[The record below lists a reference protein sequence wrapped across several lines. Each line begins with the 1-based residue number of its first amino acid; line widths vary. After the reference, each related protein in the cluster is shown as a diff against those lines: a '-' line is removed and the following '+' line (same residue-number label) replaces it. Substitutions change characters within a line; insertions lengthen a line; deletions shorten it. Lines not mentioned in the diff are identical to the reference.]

1 MASVESTADGRITK
15 FGCTETGIARYTTQA
30 RTMLDQTRRF
40 VSGATQRL
48 RQGKGHCFL
57 APHDLADP
65 FDTQ

>member
-1 MASVESTADGRITK
+1 
-15 FGCTETGIARYTTQA
+15 
-30 RTMLDQTRRF
+30 MLGQTRRF

>member
-1 MASVESTADGRITK
+1 MASAENTAKGRITK
-15 FGCTETGIARYTTQA
+15 FGCTGTDIARYTTQTS
-30 RTMLDQTRRF
+30 TMLGQTRRF